1 MDAGLLVA
9 GSPLTDVTI
18 VVVARER
25 FSLAPESLR
34 SVLENTEPPYKL
46 IYVDGGSPRSISREI
61 KSHARKNNFTLIRS
75 EQYLSPNE
83 ARNIGFTKVQ
93 TKYTLFL
100 DNDVVVA
107 TGWLDGLVR
116 CAEETNAWVVGPL
129 YCIGEPYHQKIH
141 MAGGFAHFEENKGT
155 RRYIDRHLMGH
166 SWLNDVR
173 DQLKR
178 EPSER
183 CEFHC
188 MLIRSDAMRAVGPLD
203 EKLLGIVEAH
213 ADLCLLVRKAGGTVW
228 FEPSSVVT
236 YVPPPPVRIS
246 DLPYFLL
253 RWSSD
258 WTTRGRARF
267 AEKWDL
273 KADDPDLTRH
283 NWWIY
288 SQRLLFVR
296 PLWNALGVLGMQRR
310 NRVAAAILRMLD
322 LLVTQRIA
330 RRNRT
335 IRSRNGISRL
345 AHRPR

>member
-1 MDAGLLVA
+1 MD
-9 GSPLTDVTI
+9 GSPSIDVTI
-18 VVVARER
+18 VVVPRER
-25 FSLAPESLR
+25 FSLAPQSLR

-46 IYVDGGSPRSISREI
+46 VYVDGGSPKWVRHIIESQARE
-61 KSHARKNNFTLIRS
+61 NNFTLIRS

-83 ARNIGFTKVQ
+83 ARNLGFTKVQ

-107 TGWLDGLVR
+107 PGWLNGLVR
-116 CAEETNAWVVGPL
+116 CAEETGAWVVGPL
-129 YCIGEPYHQKIH
+129 YCIGQPYHQNIH
-141 MAGGFAHFEENKGT
+141 MAGGVAHFEENGGT

-166 SWLNDVR
+166 SRLSDVR

-183 CEFHC
+183 GEFHC
-188 MLIRSDAMRAVGPLD
+188 MLIRSDAMRTVGPLD
-203 EKLLGIVEAH
+203 EKLLGIVETH
-213 ADLCLLVRKAGGTVW
+213 ADLCLLVRDAGGTVW

-236 YVPPPPVRIS
+236 YIPPPPVHIS

-258 WTTRGRARF
+258 WTTQGKARF
-267 AEKWDL
+267 AEKWGL
-273 KADDPDLTRH
+273 RADDPDLTRH

-296 PLWNALGVLGMQRR
+296 PVWNALGVLGMQRR
-310 NRVAAAILRMLD
+310 NRVAAGILGTID
-322 LLVTQRIA
+322 FLVTRRIA

-335 IRSRNGISRL
+335 PRSRITT
-345 AHRPR
+345 RPDQRRQ